1 MALIFTLF
9 YRRGSFAQSEI
20 FGSLSSAM
28 SGAYAKINL
37 EGYSTFSIE
46 DGTEVVMFHSQIQEH
61 CRAAKSAALMGRM
74 PARGTNPLARTPY

>member
-1 MALIFTLF
+1 MSLVFTLF

-37 EGYSTFSIE
+37 EGYSMFSIE
-46 DGTEVVMFHSQIQEH
+46 DGTEVVMYHSDIQEH
-61 CRAAKSAALMGRM
+61 CRAARSAILLGRM
-74 PARGTNPLARTPY
+74 PARGTNPLTRHH